1 MSSRPLGVIVEFL
14 AAFAR
19 VMRWRVGLA
28 CALIVLSGATEGLGL
43 LLLFPLLAALG
54 VHGGDSTPGRLA
66 AAVLSWLQR
75 GGHGPELATL
85 LVLIAAATALQ
96 AGISWWQARVA
107 YALEHEFVARERD
120 RLYRAIAG
128 ASWTF
133 VSTRRGSDFSHVL
146 TTELQRVGIAAYQ
159 LLSLGT
165 AATLTVVYALI
176 AIRLSPIMSLLAL
189 GAGLVPLALTWTPLR
204 ASQKGG
210 ERVADATAAV
220 HAAAIEHLA
229 AAKTARSYGAGER
242 SAQVFAGLAGEVAAA
257 NAEVIAAH
265 TNQRAFVQ
273 ISSAVVLAALL
284 YVAARVLALPGAD
297 ILVFVFIFARLTPR
311 LFALHSGLQ
320 SLLVLLPAWT
330 AFTGMLEE
338 CLAAAEHPAGVAAPV
353 SFRSLI
359 TVDRVTYSYPRADRP
374 AVAEVTL
381 QIAAGRSVGLAGP
394 SGCGKTT
401 VADLLLGL
409 LRPDRGSIAIDGAPL
424 NAEGSASWRDQIGY
438 VAQDTFL
445 FHDTVRANLLWAQPA
460 ASEDDLRE
468 ALRLAAADRFVAQ
481 LPQGLDTVLGDRGIR
496 LSGGERQR
504 LALAR
509 ALLRRP
515 KLLILDEAT
524 SALDSE
530 NERAIQESIEGLR
543 GRLTVLVITHR
554 LTTIRDADVIYVMDE
569 GRVVES
575 GGWSELLQRDGR
587 LAKLA
592 EAQGVRQSSVVGRES

>member
-1 MSSRPLGVIVEFL
+1 
-14 AAFAR
+14 
-19 VMRWRVGLA
+19 
-28 CALIVLSGATEGLGL
+28 
-43 LLLFPLLAALG
+43 
-54 VHGGDSTPGRLA
+54 
-66 AAVLSWLQR
+66 
-75 GGHGPELATL
+75 
-85 LVLIAAATALQ
+85 
-96 AGISWWQARVA
+96 
-107 YALEHEFVARERD
+107 
-120 RLYRAIAG
+120 
-128 ASWTF
+128 
-133 VSTRRGSDFSHVL
+133 
-146 TTELQRVGIAAYQ
+146 
-159 LLSLGT
+159 
-165 AATLTVVYALI
+165 
-176 AIRLSPIMSLLAL
+176 
-189 GAGLVPLALTWTPLR
+189 
-204 ASQKGG
+204 
-210 ERVADATAAV
+210 
-220 HAAAIEHLA
+220 
-229 AAKTARSYGAGER
+229 
-242 SAQVFAGLAGEVAAA
+242 
-257 NAEVIAAH
+257 
-265 TNQRAFVQ
+265 
-273 ISSAVVLAALL
+273 
-284 YVAARVLALPGAD
+284 
-297 ILVFVFIFARLTPR
+297 
-311 LFALHSGLQ
+311 LQ

-424 NAEGSASWRDQIGY
+424 NEEGSASWRDQIGY